1 MSVVARISGPLELI
15 FETRLG
21 ILGPPRLRKRPGDGT
36 SYCGVGVEVEDRTKV
51 VSCPYEGVTGRWAVL
66 TMLRNTGRVNP
77 DLVLFSLLGVVELDV
92 PLDGLR
98 RLLAVAGSLG

>member
-1 MSVVARISGPLELI
+1 
-15 FETRLG
+15 
-21 ILGPPRLRKRPGDGT
+21 
-36 SYCGVGVEVEDRTKV
+36 
-51 VSCPYEGVTGRWAVL
+51 
-66 TMLRNTGRVNP
+66 MLRNAGRVNP

>member
-15 FETRLG
+15 FETKLG
-21 ILGPPRLRKRPGDGT
+21 ILGPRGLRKRPGGGT
-36 SYCGVGVEVEDRTKV
+36 SYCGVGVGVEDRTKV
-51 VSCPYEGVTGRWAVL
+51 VSCPYESVIGRWVVL
-66 TMLRNTGRVNP
+66 TMLRNAGRVNP

>member
-1 MSVVARISGPLELI
+1 MEVEADVVVEIEVEVDAAVFAEAEVAAVVA
-15 FETRLG
+15 
-21 ILGPPRLRKRPGDGT
+21 
-36 SYCGVGVEVEDRTKV
+36 GVGVEVEDRTKV

-98 RLLAVAGSLG
+98 RLLAIAGSLG